1 VAAVD
6 RQNGRKH
13 LGDGVEDGGIN
24 SGNLQRLG
32 SWGEATVAWELVLR
46 LGLRIAPLGWSGG
59 APVVD
64 AVSGQTF
71 LFWYVFGH
79 LDNCWEAKNR
89 ETSKIGVIKARRWNY
104 FDILG

>member
-71 LFWYVFGH
+71 LFWYVLVIWTTVG
-79 LDNCWEAKNR
+79 KQ
-89 ETSKIGVIKARRWNY
+89 KIGKPAK
-104 FDILG
+104 LGS

>member
-1 VAAVD
+1 MDA
-6 RQNGRKH
+6 
-13 LGDGVEDGGIN
+13 
-24 SGNLQRLG
+24 RL
-32 SWGEATVAWELVLR
+32 WWLDA
-46 LGLRIAPLGWSGG
+46 

-64 AVSGQTF
+64 HVSGLTF

-89 ETSKIGVIKARRWNY
+89 ENRKIGVIKAKRWNY